1 MRGLYHSPIL
11 HTAYFKIF
19 VVARAFF
26 SLRRFFIAAPFLECL
41 RHDFLN
47 CFAFYFSLFDVKL
60 MGEAQAEVGAAKRG
74 RDVAARSKA
83 AARRVV
89 VPAAATAHAA
99 RAFSRTRRVGLSD

>member
-26 SLRRFFIAAPFLECL
+26 SRSPLFYCGSVFECL

-47 CFAFYFSLFDVKL
+47 CFAFYFFDVKL
-60 MGEAQAEVGAAKRG
+60 MGEAQAEDVEAIRG
-74 RDVAARSKA
+74 
-83 AARRVV
+83 RVV
-89 VPAAATAHAA
+89 VAISNAAAERSVEEPAATTAHAA
-99 RAFSRTRRVGLSD
+99 RACCRARRISLRG